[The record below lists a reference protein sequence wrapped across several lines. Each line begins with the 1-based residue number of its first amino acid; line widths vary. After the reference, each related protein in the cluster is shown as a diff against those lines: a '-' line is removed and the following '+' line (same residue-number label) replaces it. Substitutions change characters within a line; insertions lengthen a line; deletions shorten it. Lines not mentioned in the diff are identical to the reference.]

1 MNLLVGY
8 LTNVLSRLT
17 KLFQFLAYYGHSF
30 FKILRK
36 KTQKKIFFIIFEK
49 IQLFLI
55 YFLYYFNFLDFF
67 TLKSKGYIFP
77 VLLSEFLKIN
87 LKLLDIPLFAFFC
100 NPEHTFFLHLIITQI
115 VMQRKQIFFTDLV
128 KFHVITLTLLDSIN
142 RLALEYLN
150 FFIARDLVKSLPSK
164 IASYI
169 YLYIYVIGFSLY
181 FYSFF
186 CGFFNIYPKF
196 PSPLDI
202 ITKSS
207 YFWLRKK
214 KSDST
219 TKFKKKFG

>member
-8 LTNVLSRLT
+8 LKNVFSRLI
-17 KLFQFLAYYGHSF
+17 KLFHFLASYGYNF
-30 FKILRK
+30 FKLLKKKSRK
-36 KTQKKIFFIIFEK
+36 KFFLLIFEK
-49 IQLFLI
+49 IQLLLI

-87 LKLLDIPLFAFFC
+87 LKLLDIPVFAFFC

-115 VMQRKQIFFTDLV
+115 VMQRKQVFFTDLV

-169 YLYIYVIGFSLY
+169 YLYIFVIGFSLY

-186 CGFFNIYPKF
+186 CGFFSIYPKF

-202 ITKSS
+202 ITKSA
-207 YFWLRKK
+207 YFWLRTKK
-214 KSDST
+214 TEPKIRV
-219 TKFKKKFG
+219 KKN